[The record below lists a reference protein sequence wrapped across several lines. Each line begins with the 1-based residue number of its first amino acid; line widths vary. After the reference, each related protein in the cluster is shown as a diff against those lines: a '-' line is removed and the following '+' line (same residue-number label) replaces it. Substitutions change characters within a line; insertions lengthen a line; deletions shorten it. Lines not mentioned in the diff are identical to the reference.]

1 MVSQYPLHVC
11 INTRQSRISRSSSC
25 LSESPRN
32 SSRVTSRCVHT
43 AYNMVP
49 DVIDVC
55 DVRCETHT
63 MSRSGAL
70 HVVTV
75 AFFKA
80 ARKRLVWEA
89 SSPHASVIVCDVAH
103 VWIDVVCVYV
113 WMSYMRF
120 NTCVCIYIYMDTDV
134 SDTHRQCLNPG
145 QRSVLLLARW
155 LPQSMTKQACGALV
169 VTSLQQFT
177 V

>member
-11 INTRQSRISRSSSC
+11 INTRQSRISWSSSC

-49 DVIDVC
+49 AVIDVC

-75 AFFKA
+75 AFLNA
-80 ARKRLVWEA
+80 ARKRFCWA
-89 SSPHASVIVCDVAH
+89 DSSPHASVIVCDVAH
-103 VWIDVVCVYV
+103 VWIEAVCVYV
-113 WMSYMRF
+113 WVSYMRF
-120 NTCVCIYIYMDTDV
+120 NPCVCICGHGCIGHI
-134 SDTHRQCLNPG
+134 SAGLNPG
-145 QRSVLLLARW
+145 QRSVLLLALW
-155 LPQSMTKQACGALV
+155 LQSHPMTQQACGALV
-169 VTSLQQFT
+169 VTLLQQFT

>member
-11 INTRQSRISRSSSC
+11 INTRQPRISRSSSC

-75 AFFKA
+75 AFFNA
-80 ARKRLVWEA
+80 ARKIFCWAV

-103 VWIDVVCVYV
+103 VWIEAVCVCMSGCHICDSTHVYV
-113 WMSYMRF
+113 YA
-120 NTCVCIYIYMDTDV
+120 DTDV
-134 SDTHRQCLNPG
+134 SDTHRPASIQVNGVYCF
-145 QRSVLLLARW
+145 LLFGFNRIR
-155 LPQSMTKQACGALV
+155 
-169 VTSLQQFT
+169 
-177 V
+177 